1 MTNSEF
7 ITMYA
12 KATSSERVDMIMRR
26 YPEFLDLVEGC
37 TDGLLYIIETEKD
50 YIWQKEK
57 GELGVRVQT
66 GTGPSDPTATLA
78 IRRIMT
84 KAALIDCDFSGG
96 VLDSVVCGEEL
107 KRKACILREMRQD
120 YALFKSLLVVLG
132 PNRQLFE
139 QYLRKEKTL
148 TEIAEEQHI
157 LYESAQ
163 QKMNR
168 MRSKMRLQ
176 VTVFME
182 GRL

>member
-1 MTNSEF
+1 
-7 ITMYA
+7 
-12 KATSSERVDMIMRR
+12 
-26 YPEFLDLVEGC
+26 
-37 TDGLLYIIETEKD
+37 
-50 YIWQKEK
+50 
-57 GELGVRVQT
+57 
-66 GTGPSDPTATLA
+66 
-78 IRRIMT
+78 MT

-96 VLDSVVCGEEL
+96 VLDSVVCREEL